1 MTQYGIRLRE
11 TDMQWDEFCTLL
23 SGIMPKTP
31 LGQVVSIRSEED
43 KETLKTFN
51 DHQRKIRQ
59 DWRRKQARLRTEEE
73 NELMMKKLEH
83 MFEKAFG

>member
-1 MTQYGIRLRE
+1 
-11 TDMQWDEFCTLL
+11 MQWDEFCTLL

-51 DHQRKIRQ
+51 ENQRKIRQ
-59 DWRRKQARLRTEEE
+59 DWRRKQARLSTEEE
-73 NELMMKKLEH
+73 NELMMKKLEL

>member
-43 KETLKTFN
+43 KEMLKTFN
-51 DHQRKIRQ
+51 EHQRKIRQ
-59 DWRRKQARLRTEEE
+59 DWRRKQARLSTEEE
-73 NELMMKKLEH
+73 NELMMKKLEL

>member
-1 MTQYGIRLRE
+1 
-11 TDMQWDEFCTLL
+11 MQWDEFCTLL

-51 DHQRKIRQ
+51 ENQRKIRQ
-59 DWRRKQARLRTEEE
+59 DWRRKQARLSTEEE
-73 NELMMKKLEH
+73 NELMMKKLEI

>member
-1 MTQYGIRLRE
+1 
-11 TDMQWDEFCTLL
+11 MQWDEFCTLL

-51 DHQRKIRQ
+51 ENQRKIRQ
-59 DWRRKQARLRTEEE
+59 DWRRKQARISTEEE
-73 NELMMKKLEH
+73 NELMMKKLEL

>member
-43 KETLKTFN
+43 KEVLKTFN

-59 DWRRKQARLRTEEE
+59 DWRRKQARLSTEEE
-73 NELMMKKLEH
+73 NELMMKKLEL

>member
-1 MTQYGIRLRE
+1 
-11 TDMQWDEFCTLL
+11 MQWDEFCTLL

-51 DHQRKIRQ
+51 EYQRKIRQ
-59 DWRRKQARLRTEEE
+59 DWRRKQARLSTEEE
-73 NELMMKKLEH
+73 NELMMKKLEL